1 MIKENYFNEN
11 DNRDNPT
18 CNKLRE
24 IAEYNSKQKSALGGK
39 NSITA
44 FASNKME
51 TLQRLFVFL
60 SNVMLYY
67 IISYYIMLYV
77 IY

>member
-1 MIKENYFNEN
+1 MKENNFNEN
-11 DNRDNPT
+11 NRDNPT

-24 IAEYNSKQKSALGGK
+24 IAVYNSKQKSTLGGK

-51 TLQRLFVFL
+51 TLQRLFVFYL
-60 SNVMLYY
+60 MLCYIVFSYIILYY
-67 IISYYIMLYV
+67 L
-77 IY
+77 